1 MGNGRSPNAVG
12 TNFSGLL
19 EQVDAV
25 RVGRAETIGRPWL
38 RRLRNSEE

>member
-19 EQVDAV
+19 GARVFYSPGDAIILV
-25 RVGRAETIGRPWL
+25 PGAVW
-38 RRLRNSEE
+38 